1 MKKFRSAAS
10 RAWHSF
16 KKNKPAV
23 VGLVI
28 LAVFIFLAIFADML
42 VSYDAAIVQNRDARL
57 VAPCAQYPL
66 GTDHLGRNVLARII
80 HGARTS
86 LSIGV
91 IATAVSLFIGGLL
104 GIIAGYAGGLVDS
117 LITRTMDIL
126 MCIPGILLSLCI
138 IAVLEPNTVNLLIAI
153 TISNVPGFARILR
166 ATVIN
171 MVGREYVDAARTA
184 GADHSQIIRRH
195 ILPNTIGMVIV
206 QATMSIS
213 GTIIFASGL
222 SFLGLGVQPPTPEW
236 GVMLSDAKKYM
247 RECPYLL
254 IAPGLS
260 IALTA
265 LSFNL
270 VGDGLRDVCDPRSLR
285 S

>member
-1 MKKFRSAAS
+1 MKKFWKSLCRGW
-10 RAWHSF
+10 RTF

-23 VGLVI
+23 FGLII
-28 LAVFIFLAIFADML
+28 LGIFVFMAVFADVLVDYDTAIL
-42 VSYDAAIVQNRDARL
+42 QNRDARL
-57 VAPCAQYPL
+57 ARPCAEYPL
-66 GTDHLGRNVLARII
+66 GTDHLGRDVLARII
-80 HGARTS
+80 HGSRTS
-86 LSIGV
+86 LCIGV
-91 IATAVSLFIGGLL
+91 VATAVSLFIGGLL
-104 GIIAGYAGGLVDS
+104 GLIAGYAGGWVDS
-117 LITRTMDIL
+117 VITRTMDIL

-171 MVGREYVDAARTA
+171 MAGREYVDAARTA
-184 GADHSQIIRRH
+184 GAGHIHIIRRH

-247 RECPYLL
+247 RELPYLL

-265 LSFNL
+265 LSLNL
-270 VGDGLRDVCDPRSLR
+270 VGDGLRDMWDPRSLNN
-285 S
+285 

>member
-1 MKKFRSAAS
+1 MKKTWLTAGQMWSA
-10 RAWHSF
+10 F
-16 KKNKPAV
+16 KKNKPAL

-28 LAVFIFLAIFADML
+28 LSVFVFMAIFADVL
-42 VSYDAAIVQNRDARL
+42 VDYEVAVRQIRDARL
-57 VAPCAQYPL
+57 VPPCAEHLL
-66 GTDHLGRNVLARII
+66 GTDHLGRDVLARII
-80 HGARTS
+80 HGSRTS
-86 LSIGV
+86 LSIGTV
-91 IATAVSLFIGGLL
+91 ATLVSLFAGGLL
-104 GIIAGYAGGLVDS
+104 GIIAGYAGGWVDS
-117 LITRTMDIL
+117 VITRTMDVL
-126 MCIPGILLSLCI
+126 MCIPSILLSLCI

-171 MVGREYVDAARTA
+171 MAGQEYIDASRTA
-184 GADHSQIIRRH
+184 GADHAYIIRRH
-195 ILPNTIGMVIV
+195 IIPNTVGMVIV

-247 RECPYLL
+247 RDLPYLL

-265 LSFNL
+265 LSLNL
-270 VGDGLRDVCDPRSLR
+270 VGDGLRDVLDPRSLKG
-285 S
+285 